1 MSKEKPEEHPFDVIV
16 AVPEPK
22 PTTGDA
28 APAPEIPTTD
38 AMRRLATYVEDQ
50 FRINRDHRAAV
61 GVNESLEYAARC
73 QAMKFS
79 PRQEQ
84 ILRDCRIDP
93 KNYPP
98 LTLMKNTSCK
108 ALLDDIV
115 SASGNK
121 PYVLNPTPRPELP
134 KSVRKKIMRK
144 MAEEIVKFYQKIGGP
159 IANANQL
166 QAFYA
171 SIVVEVSKMY
181 DALRH
186 EEMSIARERCDRMD
200 QLIHDQLVE
209 GHFIQAF
216 REAIG
221 YLTTYG
227 TALIV
232 GPCPRV
238 ESKCENVEV
247 EGYDDAYKYKRTYKV
262 IPTYEA
268 VSPWDCYP
276 APNAKRVD
284 EGALCIKVRYTSNAL
299 WQYAEAMEGKDEK
312 PDGWQPNT
320 VRALLSR
327 YPHGGCRLPLEAYD
341 MVRREVENDVSVGT
355 DDCTLEGIRCF
366 SSIRGSELI
375 SFGIF
380 KTPTDEQIEPS
391 RYYKTETIVIG
402 GYVVYCRVVDD
413 CMEMPVVK
421 AVLYDMPGS
430 WWGDS
435 IAHRCVRAQSM
446 QNNAMKDL
454 TVNTATAAH
463 GMYYCKD
470 VNSVVSLDGSPALAL
485 RAGKMFGFRQTM
497 LGREA
502 APIGEIPVKDMTASL
517 LKVLEEAAKLAD
529 DDTCIPQYTIGS
541 ANMLGSGAGRTASG
555 LSMMQ
560 ESASRIIKMCVVGL
574 GNDVIIP
581 VVRNTYAYNLLH
593 GDDMSVRG
601 GDVDVAPS
609 GLMGRIFREAESQRR
624 QQMTAMLGQ
633 HPVLSQAM
641 TVESFFELLRPE
653 LEGIGVNPDK
663 IIPSKERMEFIQK
676 LVDIT
681 KAQQAAQGAQDGGGE
696 QPDGS
701 EPTQQQQVTAN
712 VEGNPQGV
720 AAAQGKSVPGSVAE
734 RRGAA

>member
-1 MSKEKPEEHPFDVIV
+1 MSEAKRDPFDVV
-16 AVPEPK
+16 VEVPEPK
-22 PTTGDA
+22 PTEGNA
-28 APAPEIPTTD
+28 APQPVVPTTD
-38 AMRRLATYVEDQ
+38 AMRRLASFVENQ
-50 FRINRDHRAAV
+50 FQINRDHRAAC
-61 GVNESLEYAARC
+61 GVNEALEYAARC

-121 PYVLNPTPRPELP
+121 PYVLNPTPKPELP
-134 KSVRKKIMRK
+134 KSAQRKIMRRI
-144 MAEEIVKFYQKIGGP
+144 ANEIIEFYQKVGGP
-159 IANANQL
+159 IEDPKML
-166 QAFYA
+166 QVLMAA
-171 SIVVEVSKMY
+171 VVIEVSKMH
-181 DALRH
+181 DTMRH
-186 EEMSIARERCDRMD
+186 EEMALARERCERMD

-209 GHFIQAF
+209 GHFIEAF

-238 ESKCENVEV
+238 EAKSENVEV
-247 EGYDDAYKYKRTYKV
+247 EGYDDAYKYERVFKV

-268 VSPWDCYP
+268 VNPWDCYP

-284 EGALCIKVRYTSNAL
+284 EGTLCIKVRYTANAL
-299 WQYAEAMEGKDEK
+299 WQYAEAIEGKKDS
-312 PDGWQPNT
+312 PDGWQPKT
-320 VRALLSR
+320 VRALLSQ
-327 YPHGGCRLPLEAYD
+327 YPNGGCRLPLEAYD
-341 MVRREVENDVSVGT
+341 MVRRDVERDSAIGLN
-355 DDCTLEGIRCF
+355 DCTLEGIRCF

-380 KTPTDEQIEPS
+380 KTPTGEQIGAS

-402 GYVVYCRVVDD
+402 GYVVFCRVIDE
-413 CMEMPVVK
+413 CMTMPVVK
-421 AVLYDMPGS
+421 AVLYETPGS

-435 IAHRCVRAQSM
+435 IAHRCIRAQSM
-446 QNNAMKDL
+446 QNNAMKNL
-454 TVNTATAAH
+454 TVNSAAASH

-497 LGREA
+497 LGGQA
-502 APIGEIPVKDMTASL
+502 APIGNIAVADMTASL
-517 LKVLEEAAKLAD
+517 LKTLEEAAKLAD

-624 QQMTAMLGQ
+624 QQITAMLGQ

-641 TVESFFELLRPE
+641 TVDAFFELLRPE

-663 IIPSKERMEFIQK
+663 IIPSKERMEFIQQ
-676 LVDIT
+676 LVDMARAT
-681 KAQQAAQGAQDGGGE
+681 QAMQGAAGAQQPAEGA
-696 QPDGS
+696 
-701 EPTQQQQVTAN
+701 EPTQQQQITAN

-720 AAAQGKSVPGSVAE
+720 AMAQGAAVPGSVSE